1 MMDLSDG
8 LGLDLHRFAD
18 ASGVGFDLSDVP
30 VADGA
35 TSEEA
40 ISGGEDYELLIAT
53 DDAARLRLVFQ
64 DRGLREPLS
73 IGRVV
78 ADVATRTLRELSS
91 NVGAG
96 STSSELRLDGATSG
110 LGDLAR
116 SDTAGADVHALGRTA
131 DDGAHAL
138 DIRVPTTLGAAM
150 E

>member
-1 MMDLSDG
+1 MAARGSGAHAMMDLSDG

-18 ASGVGFDLSDVP
+18 ASGVGFELSDVP

-78 ADVATRTLRELSS
+78 ADVATRTLRGVEFERRGWQHQL
-91 NVGAG
+91 
-96 STSSELRLDGATSG
+96 
-110 LGDLAR
+110 
-116 SDTAGADVHALGRTA
+116 
-131 DDGAHAL
+131 
-138 DIRVPTTLGAAM
+138 
-150 E
+150 